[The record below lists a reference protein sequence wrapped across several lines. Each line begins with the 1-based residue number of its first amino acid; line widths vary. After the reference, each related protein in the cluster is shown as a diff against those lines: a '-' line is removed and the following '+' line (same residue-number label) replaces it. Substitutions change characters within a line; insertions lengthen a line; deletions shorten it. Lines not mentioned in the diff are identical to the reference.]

1 MKLLISNQH
10 GAIVMALLP
19 FLYGM
24 LSSPTIIWQHGFLL
38 LAWACLYLFT
48 YPFFNLFK
56 GRNLAQN
63 RTWAIGYGLTA
74 LLFALPA
81 LWHNWQL
88 LYFLLAMLPFGLL
101 AVYYVKQKDERALG
115 NDLAAIAIFGIA
127 GMAAYYFADHT
138 FDWQLARV
146 FFYPSLFFVGT
157 TLYVKSILRE
167 RKDPRYLQASMIFHL
182 LCVLLIAYFD
192 WQTALCFVPALLRA
206 VIVPLWVMPR
216 KRLNPKQIG
225 LIEMGISFLF
235 LFGLLLVG

>member
-24 LSSPTIIWQHGFLL
+24 LSSPNVIWQHAFLL

-56 GRNLAQN
+56 GRNLTQN

-74 LLFALPA
+74 LLFSLPA

-88 LYFLLAMLPFGLL
+88 LYFLLAMLPFGGL
-101 AVYYVKQKDERALG
+101 AIYYVKQKDERALG

-127 GMAAYYFADHT
+127 GMAAYYFADRT
-138 FDWQLARV
+138 FDRQIMLV
-146 FFYPSLFFVGT
+146 FLYPCLFFVGT
-157 TLYVKSILRE
+157 MLYVKSILRE
-167 RKDPRYLQASMIFHL
+167 RKDPRYLQASIIFHL
-182 LCVLLIAYFD
+182 LCVLVIGYFD
-192 WQTALCFVPALLRA
+192 LRTALCFVPALLRA
-206 VIVPLWVMPR
+206 MIVPLWLMPR

-225 LIEMGISFLF
+225 LIEMGISLLF
-235 LFGLLLVG
+235 LLGLLV